1 MVDSVKNRDHYTYRC
16 QVCGFENVKKRIP
29 HSSVPVTNLGDYGS
43 NATPTPQAYTETNA
57 MMSSRTISFAAASGS
72 TPATISDSLNKFGES
87 HFNGGMAINIVTDSG
102 VNDGNYTIAA
112 MGVLIG
118 DLSLSSADSLTTET
132 AAAAGLVTI
141 YRRSYRPNAT
151 SGCPLC
157 GTLNSKS

>member
-1 MVDSVKNRDHYTYRC
+1 MVDSVKNRDHYTYQC

-29 HSSVPVTNLGDYGS
+29 HSGVPVTKLGDYGS

-57 MMSSRTISFAAASGS
+57 MMSSRTISFAAVSGS
-72 TPATISDSLNKFGES
+72 TPAKISDSRNQFGET
-87 HFNGGMAINIVTDSG
+87 HFKGGMPINITTESG

-118 DLSLSSADSLTTET
+118 DLSLSSTDSLTTET

-141 YRRSYRPNAT
+141 YRRSYRPNVT
-151 SGCPLC
+151 TGCPLC
-157 GTLNSKS
+157 GSLNSKN